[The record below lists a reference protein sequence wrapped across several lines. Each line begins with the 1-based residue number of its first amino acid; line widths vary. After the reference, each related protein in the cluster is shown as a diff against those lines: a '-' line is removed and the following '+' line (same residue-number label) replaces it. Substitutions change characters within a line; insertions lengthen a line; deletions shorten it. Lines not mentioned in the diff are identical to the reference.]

1 MPERCHSSNGA
12 VLTFCNRDIFAEE
25 RLCGLG
31 VQLSPRLQGV
41 AATALVL
48 ADPVLSK
55 IISPALSEFL
65 NTGWPVTVIPEVPA
79 GTIGISSRAWAM
91 PGSLRGFRIWV
102 RQIQHLVAT
111 VSIATTSVR
120 PHVQAIAVG
129 LELTSITLPESI
141 QSLLADEL
149 AKANRG
155 AHARTARSASTGALR
170 TQGQSSHHPTSKA
183 WPEHGARQ
191 D

>member
-65 NTGWPVTVIPEVPA
+65 NTGWPVTVIP
-79 GTIGISSRAWAM
+79 
-91 PGSLRGFRIWV
+91 
-102 RQIQHLVAT
+102 
-111 VSIATTSVR
+111 
-120 PHVQAIAVG
+120 
-129 LELTSITLPESI
+129 
-141 QSLLADEL
+141 
-149 AKANRG
+149 
-155 AHARTARSASTGALR
+155 
-170 TQGQSSHHPTSKA
+170 
-183 WPEHGARQ
+183 
-191 D
+191 

>member
-1 MPERCHSSNGA
+1 MRSPGLSCAAQSRIWRIVIVHSMPERCHSSNGA
-12 VLTFCNRDIFAEE
+12 VSTFCNRDIFADE
-25 RLCGLG
+25 RLCGLD

-65 NTGWPVTVIPEVPA
+65 NTGWPVTVIPQVPA
-79 GTIGISSRAWAM
+79 GTIGISSRSLGNGWESSRLPNM
-91 PGSLRGFRIWV
+91 GSPD
-102 RQIQHLVAT
+102 QHLVAT
-111 VSIATTSVR
+111 VSIATTLVR

-129 LELTSITLPESI
+129 LELTSIALPESI

-149 AKANRG
+149 AKATKVPPR
-155 AHARTARSASTGALR
+155 R
-170 TQGQSSHHPTSKA
+170 P
-183 WPEHGARQ
+183 
-191 D
+191 

>member
-1 MPERCHSSNGA
+1 MQRNHGIWRAVIVHTMPERCHSSNGA
-12 VLTFCNRDIFAEE
+12 VSTFCNRDIFADE
-25 RLCGLG
+25 RLCGLD

-65 NTGWPVTVIPEVPA
+65 NTGWPVTVIPQVPA
-79 GTIGISSRAWAM
+79 GTIGISSRSLGNGWESSRLPNM
-91 PGSLRGFRIWV
+91 GSPD
-102 RQIQHLVAT
+102 QHLVAT
-111 VSIATTSVR
+111 VSIATTLVR

-129 LELTSITLPESI
+129 LELTSIALPESI

-149 AKANRG
+149 AKATKVPPR
-155 AHARTARSASTGALR
+155 R
-170 TQGQSSHHPTSKA
+170 P
-183 WPEHGARQ
+183 
-191 D
+191 